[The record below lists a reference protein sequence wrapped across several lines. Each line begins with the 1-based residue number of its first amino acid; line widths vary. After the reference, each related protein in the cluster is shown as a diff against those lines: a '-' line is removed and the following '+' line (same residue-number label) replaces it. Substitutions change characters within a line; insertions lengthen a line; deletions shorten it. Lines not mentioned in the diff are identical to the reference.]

1 MRSGRELGTG
11 PLSSAILLAI
21 IVATLLSGAAS
32 VLAAAWLSLS
42 LLAGAVHRLVSLSAG
57 LLLASA
63 ILNLLPEA
71 FASGAD
77 MHTLAWALLA
87 GILAFF
93 TLEKFAVLRHSH
105 HHEQDGHGHH
115 PGHDQAEAGPGGLV
129 VLVGD
134 TIHNTADGVMI
145 AAAFLADPTLG
156 WITTAAIAAHEIPQE
171 IGDFIVLI
179 NAGYTRR
186 RALVYNLLSGM
197 AAVLGGI
204 VGYFALGHGHALLP
218 YVLVV
223 AAASFIYVALA
234 DLIPGLHRETRRD
247 GDWFGQF
254 ALMITGVAVIAVVSV
269 FAH

>member
-1 MRSGRELGTG
+1 M
-11 PLSSAILLAI
+11 SSTLAAIV
-21 IVATLLSGAAS
+21 VATLLSGAAS

-42 LLAGAVHRLVSLSAG
+42 LLAGMVRRLVSLSAG
-57 LLLASA
+57 LLLGSA

-71 FASGAD
+71 FNSDASL
-77 MHTLAWALLA
+77 HSLSWALL
-87 GILAFF
+87 GSVIAFF
-93 TLEKFAVLRHSH
+93 ALENFAVLRHTH
-105 HHEQDGHGHH
+105 HHEHDGHGHE
-115 PGHDQAEAGPGGLV
+115 PGHDRAEAGAGGLV

-145 AAAFLADPTLG
+145 AAAFLVDPALG

-179 NAGYTRR
+179 NAGYSRR
-186 RALVYNLLSGM
+186 RALFYNLLSGL
-197 AAVLGGI
+197 AAVLGG
-204 VGYFALGHGHALLP
+204 VAGYFALEQGRALLP

-247 GDWFGQF
+247 GEWFWQF
-254 ALMITGVAVIAVVSV
+254 ALMLVGVAIIASTTAVLG
-269 FAH
+269 AH